1 MRKNKKKKGFT
12 LIEVVAGLAVFA
24 VVSSVIMSMI
34 LNVNKYNAENK
45 NQFDASAM
53 SRAFNEGI
61 KSIRPV
67 DNERATGVKGYPD
80 KWKEKDLGSGNFG
93 DGDIK
98 YYYIGFDDIDRLN
111 RAIKES
117 LLKDA
122 SFATTNPNP
131 AVSKYYIKEI
141 NNTDTIESL
150 LNDTEAKK
158 YKYGIKINV
167 QNKVAEK
174 VYVFDT
180 QTIDINGGITTIT
193 DRKFAISSIA

>member
-24 VVSSVIMSMI
+24 VVSTVIMSMI

-67 DNERATGVKGYPD
+67 DNERAAGLKGYPD
-80 KWKEKDLGSGNFG
+80 AWKEVTTGGTPTDSVPR
-93 DGDIK
+93 
-98 YYYIGFDDIDRLN
+98 YYYIGFDEIDGLN

-122 SFATTNPNP
+122 SFTVTNPNP
-131 AVSKYYIKEI
+131 TVSKYYIKEI
-141 NNTDTIESL
+141 TDTDTIESF
-150 LNDTEAKK
+150 LNNTEAQK
-158 YKYGIKINV
+158 YKYGIKIKV

-180 QTIDINGGITTIT
+180 QTIDIPGGITTVA